1 MLLLANITILNF
13 WSSKLFP
20 PEIRI
25 IPLDRSATIIVL
37 GLSVGYRY
45 MECEGST
52 VTEPEDMVEAEVKDA
67 IEITS
72 GGVMTYIKI
81 RVRGRAKRAHKWE
94 LKAKE

>member
-1 MLLLANITILNF
+1 
-13 WSSKLFP
+13 
-20 PEIRI
+20 
-25 IPLDRSATIIVL
+25 
-37 GLSVGYRY
+37 

-81 RVRGRAKRAHKWE
+81 RVRGRAKRAHK
-94 LKAKE
+94 